1 MSTPS
6 LPAPNEPCPCGAGI
20 WGACCGP
27 VIAGDTAA
35 ATAEAVMR
43 SRYSAFVVGDA
54 GHLLRSWH
62 PDTRPDEVTFVA
74 DQTWTSL
81 EIVSTERGRALDATG
96 IVEFRARYRRGNR
109 AGELH
114 EASRFGRVGGRW
126 VYIDGDVD

>member
-1 MSTPS
+1 
-6 LPAPNEPCPCGAGI
+6 
-20 WGACCGP
+20 
-27 VIAGDTAA
+27 
-35 ATAEAVMR
+35 MR

-96 IVEFRARYRRGNR
+96 IVEFRARYRRGNL

-114 EASRFGRVGGRW
+114 EASRFARVDGRW